1 VWTQN
6 KRVPP
11 LVPSRE
17 TQSSSVNTD
26 IALKQEKRTDRK
38 TKQLTP
44 LSYFF
49 TDVRCW
55 TFELTKSQS
64 QVCFVLL
71 LGLLGVGISV
81 FSVLLRGKGKKFVIW
96 IRHFGFLSFSSADFK
111 KKGLPIS
118 HSSVNW
124 MWQIS
129 LSLLNLEKSR
139 QVRRFARG
147 KLKHSTVAT
156 CWLDYFTSII
166 LRVTSAAQTNELQK
180 IEEWHFV
187 FLFDTLGYFPFVIYG
202 ELIASLCIYSVS
214 LADFYWLMDVSGT

>member
-1 VWTQN
+1 VH
-6 KRVPP
+6 
-11 LVPSRE
+11 
-17 TQSSSVNTD
+17 
-26 IALKQEKRTDRK
+26 
-38 TKQLTP
+38 
-44 LSYFF
+44 
-49 TDVRCW
+49 
-55 TFELTKSQS
+55 
-64 QVCFVLL
+64 L

-81 FSVLLRGKGKKFVIW
+81 FSVLLRGEREKICNSNSPFWFWVIQVP
-96 IRHFGFLSFSSADFK
+96 ILK

-124 MWQIS
+124 MWQIG